1 MFVSNC
7 TYDSINLIATS
18 SSEKLIEARQDEFLK
33 VEEPSDSDGLDLPPA
48 GLFVLQESHVAD
60 QSDDLL
66 PPPPGPPAMPTR
78 LAPKPKSSGSS
89 DAAASS
95 DWFKSFLEPKSPD
108 DPPPGWVPPSDTGGK
123 GKSDEVKSDEVGGK
137 SDEVKSDEVG
147 KGQGKSDEVKS
158 DEVGKGQGKSDQGK
172 SDKGQGKSDK
182 GKSDEVGKGQGKS
195 DKGKSDE
202 VGKGQG
208 KSESDHR
215 KRGFWYNLPMA
226 SGPQMAGIPC
236 PVMLLGAKLS
246 SRINCVGH
254 ENQ

>member
-1 MFVSNC
+1 M
-7 TYDSINLIATS
+7 
-18 SSEKLIEARQDEFLK
+18 
-33 VEEPSDSDGLDLPPA
+33 
-48 GLFVLQESHVAD
+48 AD

-66 PPPPGPPAMPTR
+66 PPPGPPPPKAKAMPAVLSNDPGKPPAR
-78 LAPKPKSSGSS
+78 LAPKPKIKS
-89 DAAASS
+89 DDPASEAAASS
-95 DWFKSFLEPKSPD
+95 ESFLEPKSPD
-108 DPPPGWVPPSDTGGK
+108 EPPPGWVPSDTGGK

-137 SDEVKSDEVG
+137 SDEAKSDEVG
-147 KGQGKSDEVKS
+147 
-158 DEVGKGQGKSDQGK
+158 
-172 SDKGQGKSDK
+172 KGQGKSDK

-208 KSESDHR
+208 KSDQGKSESDHR
-215 KRGFWYNLPMA
+215 KSGFWSTLPMA
-226 SGPQMAGIPC
+226 RGRCAGGIPC